1 MSRVFLAGGWDT
13 AGGVAS
19 ATEFEDRECG
29 GTGGISGSSSLSDGA
44 CVGVASNVVLDGAG
58 EVAWL
63 IADDAEGAMAGG
75 RFGLPKLR
83 RRFSIGAYPA
93 VSPRMKLIATN
104 KNPKMAN

>member
-1 MSRVFLAGGWDT
+1 MVLHQQLNSKTANAEEQVESLALLPCPTVPALESRRMLCWTVQ
-13 AGGVAS
+13 
-19 ATEFEDRECG
+19 
-29 GTGGISGSSSLSDGA
+29 
-44 CVGVASNVVLDGAG
+44 G

-75 RFGLPKLR
+75 RLGLPKLR